1 MKLHLESVDGS
12 PLDIATS
19 LKRNWM
25 FALAPLV
32 PLLII
37 TIIGWVLVP
46 FVLFAALALMV
57 TELVLV
63 LTNAEGRRLGDKI
76 AGTKILED

>member
-1 MKLHLESVDGS
+1 M
-12 PLDIATS
+12 
-19 LKRNWM
+19 
-25 FALAPLV
+25 
-32 PLLII
+32 II
-37 TIIGWVLVP
+37 TIIGWGLVP
-46 FVLFAALALMV
+46 FVLALMV